1 MKKAVRQFAHSLGF
15 EIKRYLP
22 SASDEAQ
29 LSKMLQMIDVNLIF
43 DIGAN
48 EGQFVRKVRDYGYA
62 KRIVSFEPLSSAR
75 KRLVSYVLGDS
86 AWDVHEQSALGDQDG
101 LIEIHISRN
110 SSSSSVLPMLQSH
123 SSAAVDSVFIDSEM
137 VPVAR
142 LDTVA
147 SRYLSDQ
154 TNLFIKIDTQGYEW
168 QVLDG
173 ARETLQQARGVMCE
187 LSLVSLYE
195 GQKLWRDIVDRLDRE
210 GFMLWGL
217 HKGFVDPRTGQQL
230 QADGIFMRRDIYEW
244 LISSLNHHPG
254 GLHDYQG

>member
-1 MKKAVRQFAHSLGF
+1 MKKAVRQFAHGLGF

-86 AWDVHEQSALGDQDG
+86 AWDVHEQSAL
-101 LIEIHISRN
+101 
-110 SSSSSVLPMLQSH
+110 
-123 SSAAVDSVFIDSEM
+123 
-137 VPVAR
+137 
-142 LDTVA
+142 
-147 SRYLSDQ
+147 
-154 TNLFIKIDTQGYEW
+154 EW

-173 ARETLQQARGVMCE
+173 ACETLQQACGVICE

-230 QADGIFMRRDIYEW
+230 QADGIFLRRDI
-244 LISSLNHHPG
+244 L
-254 GLHDYQG
+254 